1 MDFPAALARV
11 LPGDQKRACFTCRH
25 KWLVPW
31 LEGSEGTRQG
41 HPPPLLLL
49 QFMVSDLLALQVQLG
64 VLQLRC
70 ESLALLLELLQCPLA
85 LVTVCLQ
92 VPKLEVERW
101 VHGQQPPRV
110 QKWRAG
116 SVTSSEPKGCC
127 PEGRS

>member
-49 QFMVSDLLALQVQLG
+49 QLMVSDLLALQVQLG

-92 VPKLEVERW
+92 IPKLEVERW
-101 VHGQQPPRV
+101 VHAT
-110 QKWRAG
+110 KG
-116 SVTSSEPKGCC
+116 SEV
-127 PEGRS
+127 EGRISDIFRT